1 MSRSGLSFGSN
12 DFTENSKSNNIL
24 PELDGG
30 SLSHVCREVD
40 AQRKLQQKRRCCS
53 VLGNRCNFFLLVGEW
68 GQFMLATVQEIP
80 LKAKV
85 AHGWCINKQNTR
97 YSGIA
102 FLW

>member
-1 MSRSGLSFGSN
+1 
-12 DFTENSKSNNIL
+12 
-24 PELDGG
+24 
-30 SLSHVCREVD
+30 
-40 AQRKLQQKRRCCS
+40 
-53 VLGNRCNFFLLVGEW
+53 
-68 GQFMLATVQEIP
+68 MLATVQEIP